1 LLGSI
6 FFARHCANLKPR
18 RGAGSQWRLK
28 RQLNAEAIMRPAIL
42 PSLLIAVIVGGT
54 AFAQTG
60 DANKLLADA
69 RAVFEHIAPPPAPKD
84 PVQAARIALGQ
95 RLFFESRVS
104 ADGNVS
110 CSHCHLPDKQASDG
124 LPKAIGVFGK
134 ENPRNAPTIFN
145 AALNFKQHWR
155 GDRDSLEEQAEKSLL
170 GPASFG
176 NPDHAT
182 AMGKL
187 KDVPDYPPAFAK
199 AFPDDKDPI
208 AVKNWGVA
216 IAAFERTLITPA
228 KFDAFLSGDAAALS
242 PQEQAGLRKFIDTGC
257 AGCHNGAGVGGNSFQ
272 KFGVV
277 EDYWKETGAG
287 TPDKGRADVTKSDAD
302 LYVFK
307 VPGLRNVAKT
317 APYFHDGSVEDLAKA
332 VKIMGKTQLG
342 STLSDQDAADIVAFL
357 GALTGKV
364 PANYKGPEER

>member
-1 LLGSI
+1 
-6 FFARHCANLKPR
+6 
-18 RGAGSQWRLK
+18 
-28 RQLNAEAIMRPAIL
+28 MRPAIF
-42 PSLLIAVIVGGT
+42 SHLLIAAEVAGVVFAGT
-54 AFAQTG
+54 AFAETV
-60 DANKLLADA
+60 DAKKLLVDA
-69 RAVFEHIAPPPAPKD
+69 RAVFQPIATPPAPKD
-84 PVQAARIALGQ
+84 PVQAARVDLGQ

-110 CSHCHLPDKQASDG
+110 CSHCHLPDRQASDG

-134 ENPRNAPTIFN
+134 ENPRNAPSIFN

-187 KDVPDYPPAFAK
+187 KEVPDYGPAFAK

-208 AVKNWGVA
+208 SAKNWGVA
-216 IAAFERTLITPA
+216 IAAFERTLITPS
-228 KFDAFLSGDAAALS
+228 KFDAFLAGDAAALS
-242 PQEQAGLRKFIDTGC
+242 PQELAGLRKFIDTGC
-257 AGCHNGAGVGGNSFQ
+257 AGCHNGAGLGGNSFQ

-277 EDYWKETGAG
+277 EDYWKETGVG
-287 TPDKGRADVTKSDAD
+287 TPDKGRADVTKNDAD

-317 APYFHDGSVEDLAKA
+317 GPYFHDGSVEDLAKA
-332 VKIMGKTQLG
+332 VKIMGRTQLG
-342 STLSDQDAADIVAFL
+342 ASLSDQDAAAIVAFL

-364 PANYKGPEER
+364 PANYKGPGEP